1 MRSDLTNTLLP
12 TLRAA
17 AAKPT
22 PGGTAND
29 LANEVFMTMS
39 DKGIRRCC
47 YSYGADTRLI
57 GETVTASRAAMTAVQ
72 CCGYPKPERSRYG
85 GAS

>member
-1 MRSDLTNTLLP
+1 
-12 TLRAA
+12 
-17 AAKPT
+17 
-22 PGGTAND
+22 
-29 LANEVFMTMS
+29 MTMT
-39 DKGIRRCC
+39 DKGIRRWV
-47 YSYGADTRLI
+47 YSYGADVRLI